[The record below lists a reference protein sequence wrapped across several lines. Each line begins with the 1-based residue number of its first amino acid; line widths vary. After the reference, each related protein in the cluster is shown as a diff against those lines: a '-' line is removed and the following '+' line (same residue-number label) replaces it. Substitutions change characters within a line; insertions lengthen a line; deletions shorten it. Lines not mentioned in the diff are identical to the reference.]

1 MKLYELLQLR
11 TVISS
16 HIGQNEN
23 LPAGLAYKIMKLIKN
38 TQNDVDFYQEKY
50 SDIIQQYAERDDK
63 GQLIQTEDHQGIK
76 IQENKKDECVQKLS
90 ELNNTEVDKINIKFS
105 LAELEPYEFSITDM
119 LILDEVIK
127 EEE

>member
-16 HIGQNEN
+16 RISQNEN

-63 GQLIQTEDHQGIK
+63 GQLIQIEDRQGIK
-76 IQENKKDECVQKLS
+76 IQEDKKDECVQKLF

-105 LAELEPYEFSITDM
+105 LAELEPYEFSIADM
-119 LILDEVIK
+119 SVLDEVIK